1 MEEKETVIQET
12 NDATAKAEAKTFSQ
26 DELNAIVKDRLD
38 RERAKYAGFDDFKA
52 KAEKYDQMEEA
63 NKTELQRATERAEK
77 LESELNA
84 LKTAEAIR
92 TIKDKVAQE
101 TGVPASLLT
110 GQTEDE
116 CKEQAQSILAFA
128 KPSEY
133 PRLNDGGEIQNKP
146 SGSTRQSFADW
157 ANRAFG

>member
-1 MEEKETVIQET
+1 MEIKETVNQET
-12 NDATAKAEAKTFSQ
+12 NDATTQAETKTFSQ
-26 DELNAIVKDRLD
+26 DELNAIIKDRLD

-128 KPSEY
+128 KPS
-133 PRLNDGGEIQNKP
+133 
-146 SGSTRQSFADW
+146 
-157 ANRAFG
+157 